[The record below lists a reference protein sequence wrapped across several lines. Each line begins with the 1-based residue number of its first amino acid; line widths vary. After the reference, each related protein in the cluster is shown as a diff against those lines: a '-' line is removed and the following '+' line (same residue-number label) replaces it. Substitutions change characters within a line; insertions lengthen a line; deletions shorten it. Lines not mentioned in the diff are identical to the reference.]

1 MNLYAK
7 RNLKLLTRD
16 IIHNDGI
23 SQIFFYI
30 RKCICQRKC
39 YENNKLEIIIKN
51 TTLKNQQGRK
61 KKD

>member
-30 RKCICQRKC
+30 
-39 YENNKLEIIIKN
+39 YENVYVNKNVMKIIN
-51 TTLKNQQGRK
+51 
-61 KKD
+61 

>member
-23 SQIFFYI
+23 SQIFFI
-30 RKCICQRKC
+30 
-39 YENNKLEIIIKN
+39 YENVYVNENVMKIIN
-51 TTLKNQQGRK
+51 
-61 KKD
+61 